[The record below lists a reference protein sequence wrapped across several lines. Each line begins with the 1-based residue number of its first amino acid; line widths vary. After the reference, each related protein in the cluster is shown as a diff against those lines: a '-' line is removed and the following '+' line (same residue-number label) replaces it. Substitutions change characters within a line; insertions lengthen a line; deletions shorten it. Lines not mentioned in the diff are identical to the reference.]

1 MSPVAREPRH
11 GWREVPV
18 QRLTFGAPSLVTD
31 PTGFRGGLVSWQ
43 DPSFL
48 GPLGHLVHA
57 AAPGGTG
64 YGLAEPVGVG
74 PRAAAAS
81 AAVQRVPDGTADVVP
96 DRAPDVVAPLAGA
109 RPVPGG
115 APEVVVPAAPRA
127 AMTVVARSVELP
139 VRTLPATPLRPVVQR
154 AGRPLPEEPDPVAA
168 EPPAEAP
175 APVEPPAPD
184 ADAPSTSEAPAPLT
198 AGERPL
204 LGDRPMTSSS
214 SAPPQRVAAPESPM
228 VADPPPPRPRLGLG
242 APLSSPPAVQR
253 SAGPVPS
260 PPQNPRRA
268 ARVGAPID
276 AVPPTVQRA
285 GQADP
290 VGSPA
295 ASPPAADG
303 SGPAPS
309 GSRAGE
315 AVAPVQRSVS
325 PSSEEAVAPL
335 LGDAPLVPQALRSGD
350 APAAEAGTP
359 GTTPL
364 PAPSGPRAGEV
375 VAPVQRSVSPS
386 SEEAAG
392 PLAPLL
398 GDAPLVPQALRTGDA
413 PAEEEAGAP
422 GTTPL
427 PPPSGSRAGEAVAP
441 VQRSVSPSSEEAA
454 GPLAP
459 LLGDAPLVPQALRT
473 GDAPAAENAGAPGTA
488 ALPPPA
494 PAAPLPLP
502 VQRVTSMEPEFVG
515 VVDPA
520 VSAAPGAAATGL
532 LGEHGL
538 ELRSA
543 PTPRATGAGEQAPA
557 AGPATELPVV
567 PVAWAPPVHVEPT
580 GEVRRQAWP
589 ASVQRSAAG
598 GGAVHAPQPL
608 TGRDRPA
615 LPLQGLSAQYRTA
628 VQAVPVPPSGV
639 RQQAPVARPGGAPA
653 DAGTVAVAAGIAQRM
668 PDGSVLFAPPSPPP
682 GRRAGTELPI
692 QRAESPPTFE
702 PHAAPAAE
710 PPADPPAGPPVQRAE
725 SPPSSVTPPHPPPP
739 VTPAESTDELVRRL
753 IDPLGR
759 LLRAELR
766 LDRERAGRRFDT
778 HY

>member
-1 MSPVAREPRH
+1 M
-11 GWREVPV
+11 

-96 DRAPDVVAPLAGA
+96 DRAPDVVAPLVGA
-109 RPVPGG
+109 RPVPEG
-115 APEVVVPAAPRA
+115 APEAVVPAAPLA
-127 AMTVVARSVELP
+127 AMTVVARTIELP

-154 AGRPLPEEPDPVAA
+154 AGGPLPGEPDPVAA

-184 ADAPSTSEAPAPLT
+184 VDAPSTSEAPAPPST
-198 AGERPL
+198 GERPL

-214 SAPPQRVAAPESPM
+214 SAPPQRVEAPEGPA
-228 VADPPPPRPRLGLG
+228 VAEPPPRPRLGLG

-253 SAGPVPS
+253 STGPMPS
-260 PPQNPRRA
+260 PPQVPRRA

-285 GQADP
+285 EQADP

-295 ASPPAADG
+295 GSPPAADG
-303 SGPAPS
+303 SGPVPG

-315 AVAPVQRSVS
+315 VVAPVQRSVS
-325 PSSEEAVAPL
+325 PSSEAAVAPL
-335 LGDAPLVPQALRSGD
+335 LGDTPLVPQALRSGD
-350 APAAEAGTP
+350 APVEGAGAP

-364 PAPSGPRAGEV
+364 PAPRESRAGES

-427 PPPSGSRAGEAVAP
+427 PPPSGSRAGEVVAP

-473 GDAPAAENAGAPGTA
+473 GDAPAAENAGAPGTT

-494 PAAPLPLP
+494 PARPLPLP

-515 VVDPA
+515 VVDPV

-543 PTPRATGAGEQAPA
+543 PTPRAPGAGEQAPA

-580 GEVRRQAWP
+580 GEMRRQARP
-589 ASVQRSAAG
+589 ASVQRSAAR

-608 TGRDRPA
+608 TGWDRPA

-692 QRAESPPTFE
+692 QHAESPPTFE
-702 PHAAPAAE
+702 PHAAPAADPPAE
-710 PPADPPAGPPVQRAE
+710 PPAAPAADPPAGPPVQRAE
-725 SPPSSVTPPHPPPP
+725 SPPSTAAHPPPP
-739 VTPAESTDELVRRL
+739 AAPAESTDELVRRL